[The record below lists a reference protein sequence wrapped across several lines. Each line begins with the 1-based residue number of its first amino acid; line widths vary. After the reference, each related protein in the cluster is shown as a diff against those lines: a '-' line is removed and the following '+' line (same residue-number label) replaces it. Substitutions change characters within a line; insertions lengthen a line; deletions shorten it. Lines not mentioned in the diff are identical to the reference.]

1 VYSGRDLQL
10 FLQVQWSEID
20 VRYADGLK
28 LALQVTSGQASHLIA
43 RNWVSGYVNKKGLL
57 RYLILRVPKPV
68 VVRTLYTEAPRRASD
83 IKPATTPLMGWPT
96 RYDRAKL
103 GRVGGMHQYH
113 MASHRIWEP
122 LPGSTDPIKRRV
134 IA

>member
-10 FLQVQWSEID
+10 SLPPQCSEID
-20 VRYADGLK
+20 VRCADGLN
-28 LALQVTSGQASHLIA
+28 LALKVNSSQASHLIA
-43 RNWVSGYVNKKGLL
+43 RKWVSGYVNKKGLL

-83 IKPATTPLMGWPT
+83 IKPATVPLMGWPT

-103 GRVGGMHQYH
+103 GRVGGSRQYH
-113 MASHRIWEP
+113 MASRRIWEP
-122 LPGSTDPIKRRV
+122 LPGSQEPIKRRV